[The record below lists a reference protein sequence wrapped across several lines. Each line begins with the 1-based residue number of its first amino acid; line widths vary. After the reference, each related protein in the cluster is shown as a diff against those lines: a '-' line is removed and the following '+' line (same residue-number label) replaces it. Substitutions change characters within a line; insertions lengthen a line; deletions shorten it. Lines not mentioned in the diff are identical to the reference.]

1 MTMPRVG
8 QVARDDAAPSVRRH
22 YQRLFGERDPVA
34 EPGTATGTTGDWWTV
49 YANVP
54 DQLDAM
60 VELMRTFRAPE
71 RVVTARQRELTL
83 VRTGFLVGS
92 KFVYSQHVK
101 AARNAG
107 ITDTEITLLRGGWA
121 SSDVLP
127 PEDRALLA
135 YVDEL
140 VRGSGRVSDET
151 FEAIRAVLGDVGVI
165 ELTIIAGSYAMQAA
179 MARALR
185 LEYDDVAEHVVE
197 VPAPSA
203 GAAAADIMSD
213 ITR

>member
-1 MTMPRVG
+1 MPRLG
-8 QVARDDAAPSVRRH
+8 QVARDDAAPSVRQH
-22 YQRLFGERDPVA
+22 YQRLFGDRDPVA
-34 EPGTATGTTGDWWTV
+34 EPGTSTGTTGDWWTV

-60 VELMRTFRAPE
+60 VDLMRTFRAPE

-107 ITDTEITLLRGGWA
+107 ISDTEIALLRGGWA

-127 PEDRALLA
+127 REDRALLA
-135 YVDEL
+135 YVDEF

-185 LEYDDVAEHVVE
+185 LEYDDVDEHVVE

-203 GAAAADIMSD
+203 DGAAADIMSD

>member
-1 MTMPRVG
+1 VPRVK
-8 QVARDDAAPSVRRH
+8 QVALADAAPSAREH
-22 YQRLFGERDPVA
+22 YQRLFGDRDPVA

-60 VELMRTFRAPE
+60 VDLMRTFRAPE
-71 RVVTARQRELTL
+71 RVVTARQRELAL
-83 VRTGFLVGS
+83 VRTGFVVGS

-107 ITDTEITLLRGGWA
+107 ITDEELAQLRGGWA

-127 PEDRALLA
+127 AADRALLA

-140 VRGSGRVSDET
+140 VRGGGRVSDET
-151 FEAIRAVLGDVGVI
+151 FEAIRAVLGDVGVV
-165 ELTIIAGSYAMQAA
+165 ELTIIAGTYAMQAT

-185 LEYDDVAEHVVE
+185 LEYDDVDEHVVE

-203 GAAAADIMSD
+203 SGGAADIMSD

>member
-1 MTMPRVG
+1 MPRVK
-8 QVARDDAAPSVRRH
+8 QVALADATPSAREH
-22 YQRLFGERDPVA
+22 YQRLFGDRDPVA

-60 VELMRTFRAPE
+60 VDVMRTFRAPE

-107 ITDTEITLLRGGWA
+107 ITDEEIALLRGGWA

-127 PEDRALLA
+127 AADRALLA
-135 YVDEL
+135 YVDEF

-151 FEAIRAVLGDVGVI
+151 FEAIRTVLGDVGVI
-165 ELTIIAGSYAMQAA
+165 ELTIIAGTYAMQAA

-185 LEYDDVAEHVVE
+185 LEYDDVDEHVVE
-197 VPAPSA
+197 VPAPTA
-203 GAAAADIMSD
+203 GGEAADIMSD

>member
-1 MTMPRVG
+1 MPRVG
-8 QVARDDAAPSVRRH
+8 QVARDDAAPSAREH
-22 YQRLFGERDPVA
+22 YRRLFGDRDPVA
-34 EPGTATGTTGDWWTV
+34 EPGTSTGTTGDWWTV

-60 VELMRTFRAPE
+60 VDLMRTFRAPE

-107 ITDTEITLLRGGWA
+107 ITDTELALVRGGWA

-127 PEDRALLA
+127 RDDRALLA
-135 YVDEL
+135 YVDEF

-165 ELTIIAGSYAMQAA
+165 ELTIIAASYAMQAA

-185 LEYDDVAEHVVE
+185 LEYDDVDEHVVE

>member
-1 MTMPRVG
+1 MPRVG
-8 QVARDDAAPSVRRH
+8 QVARDDAAPSTREH
-22 YQRLFGERDPVA
+22 YRRLFGDRDPVA
-34 EPGTATGTTGDWWTV
+34 EPGTSTGTTGDWWTV

-60 VELMRTFRAPE
+60 VDLMRTFRAPE

-107 ITDTEITLLRGGWA
+107 ITDTELALVRGGWA

-127 PEDRALLA
+127 RDDRALLA
-135 YVDEL
+135 YVDEF

-185 LEYDDVAEHVVE
+185 LEYDDVDEHVVE

-203 GAAAADIMSD
+203 DGAAADIMSD

>member
-1 MTMPRVG
+1 MPRVG
-8 QVARDDAAPSVRRH
+8 QVARDDAAPSAREH
-22 YQRLFGERDPVA
+22 YQRLFGDRDPVA

-60 VELMRTFRAPE
+60 VDLMRTFRAPE

-107 ITDTEITLLRGGWA
+107 ISDTEIALLRGGWA

-127 PEDRALLA
+127 REDRALLA
-135 YVDEL
+135 YVDEF

-185 LEYDDVAEHVVE
+185 LEYDDVDEHVVE